1 MEGVIGLSLSKSL
14 NRLAETVKLRYLGL
28 GLLWSW
34 IYCLWF
40 SPAVFSSDNGDAGGI
55 TWLVSLAASAA
66 ALFVLAIRP
75 GREKRLHSAWLYVA
89 PIGVSLSPFA
99 LLLASDGVFAWVS
112 AAVGGLLT
120 AFLWVQWGEL
130 YCSLDEEVM
139 EACVPSSAIIV
150 IGSALLSI
158 GLPSLAAGGF
168 VALIPLAS
176 GALMLVCHGDEA
188 FAVPPFK
195 LANSKKGLPSLLVRL
210 GLVSMVCAMASS
222 FILALSEESTSLL
235 FGSLSILAVAIGALF
250 AVALSLVLIFFA
262 RRIDF
267 ASLYQW
273 VVPILVLSICLFI
286 AGGRN
291 AGTVS
296 LALSFC
302 VAFAVD
308 CLFMIIAARIT
319 KKGLCAPAEAFGI
332 FRGFVQT
339 GCFAAGLIARAAVD
353 LHIEL
358 VHILLAF
365 VFVSVIALVAV
376 VRLQEELKN
385 LTNPP
390 VSVNAS
396 LSSSDEDAVGRM
408 AEQYRLSPRE
418 VDVLRLLS
426 RGRSVPYMRDAL
438 VISKSTIETHIKH
451 LYAKAGVHSRQEL
464 INLLESYR
472 QEV

>member
-1 MEGVIGLSLSKSL
+1 MSVSKNL

-40 SPAVFSSDNGDAGGI
+40 SPAVFSSENGDAGGV

-75 GREKRLHSAWLYVA
+75 GREKRLASAWLYIA
-89 PIGVSLSPFA
+89 PLGVSLSTFVLLFA
-99 LLLASDGVFAWVS
+99 SNGIVAWIS
-112 AAVGGLLT
+112 AAVGGALT

-150 IGSALLSI
+150 IGAALLSI
-158 GLPSLAAGGF
+158 GLPPFAAGVF

-176 GALMLVCHGDEA
+176 GVLMLVSHGDDT
-188 FAVPPFK
+188 FAVPPFE
-195 LANSKKGLPSLLVRL
+195 LANSKKGLSSLLVKL

-235 FGSLSILAVAIGALF
+235 FGSFAILAVAIGALF
-250 AVALSLVLIFFA
+250 AVVLSLSLIFFA

-267 ASLYQW
+267 AGLYQW

-291 AGTVS
+291 AGTIS
-296 LALSFC
+296 LVLSFC

-332 FRGFVQT
+332 FRGFVQL
-339 GCFAAGLIARAAVD
+339 GCLIAGLIARAAVD
-353 LHIEL
+353 LHLDL

-376 VRLQEELKN
+376 VRLQEELKS
-385 LTNPP
+385 LTNP
-390 VSVNAS
+390 SVPPSVA
-396 LSSSDEDAVGRM
+396 LSSSDEEIVDRM
-408 AEQYRLSPRE
+408 AEQYKLSPRE

-451 LYAKAGVHSRQEL
+451 LYAKTAVHSKQEL
-464 INLLESYR
+464 INLFESYR
-472 QEV
+472 RTN